1 MLYYRVAYKSNL
13 SDIWQWKSTKL
24 TSTEAL
30 FRLLRSYRAVSQD
43 RFHVFTA
50 ATSDELDEQ
59 LDQLNKTEAE
69 IFQYGP
75 EVPPK
80 EIEEGA
86 PSLVRGE
93 QAKISNLSYV
103 PYFDDMASI
112 GDTTRRV
119 LERRR
124 LDLEEGEGGDHDEP
138 YVFSMPVTIQVRLAW
153 TRLLGKVQRSELE
166 G

>member
-1 MLYYRVAYKSNL
+1 MLYYRVAFKSNL
-13 SDIWQWKSTKL
+13 TDIWQWKSTKL

-59 LDQLNKTEAE
+59 LDELNKREAE

-75 EVPPK
+75 EAPVR
-80 EIEEGA
+80 EMEEHTH
-86 PSLVRGE
+86 SMVSQE
-93 QAKISNLSYV
+93 QTRISNLSYV
-103 PYFDDMASI
+103 PYLSDQPTLE
-112 GDTTRRV
+112 DTTNRV

-124 LDLEEGEGGDHDEP
+124 LDIEEGEGGDHDEP
-138 YVFSMPVTIQVRLAW
+138 YVFSMPVTIQERLAW
-153 TRLLGKVQRSELE
+153 SRLLGKVQRGEMKE
-166 G
+166 